1 MKRFTLSAVMTAVL
15 GLAAYTLADAHND
28 RRGFRDSEAGLTGFF
43 QERGR
48 PGLGGPGRR
57 GGGPMFA
64 LRGLD
69 LTEEQRTRIKAI
81 HDAERDSQP
90 GPPADGA
97 LHRELQEAVFAE
109 TPDADKVAAL
119 QQQLV
124 QAQSARL
131 AKRIAIEQQIA
142 QILTA
147 EQRAQVRE
155 RLARQPGQGVQ

>member
-1 MKRFTLSAVMTAVL
+1 MKRFTLSVVMTAVL

-28 RRGFRDSEAGLTGFF
+28 RRELRDREAGLTGFV

-48 PGLGGPGRR
+48 PGSGGPGRR

-69 LTEEQRTRIKAI
+69 LTEEQQTRIKAI
-81 HDAERDSQP
+81 HDAERESQP

-97 LHRELQEAVFAE
+97 VHRLLQEAVFAE
-109 TPDADKVAAL
+109 TPDAGQIAAL

-142 QILTA
+142 QILTP

-155 RLARQPGQGVQ
+155 RRARQQGPRAQ

>member
-1 MKRFTLSAVMTAVL
+1 MKRFTLSVVMTAVL
-15 GLAAYTLADAHND
+15 GLAAYTFADAHND
-28 RRGFRDSEAGLTGFF
+28 RRGFRDAEAGLTGFS

-48 PGLGGPGRR
+48 PGPGGPGRR
-57 GGGPMFA
+57 GGGPMLA

-81 HDAERDSQP
+81 HDAERESQP

-97 LHRELQEAVFAE
+97 LHRQLQEAIFAE
-109 TPDADKVAAL
+109 APDAGKIGEL

-124 QAQSARL
+124 QAESARL
-131 AKRIAIEQQIA
+131 SKRIAIEQQIA

-155 RLARQPGQGVQ
+155 RLVRRPGPRAQ